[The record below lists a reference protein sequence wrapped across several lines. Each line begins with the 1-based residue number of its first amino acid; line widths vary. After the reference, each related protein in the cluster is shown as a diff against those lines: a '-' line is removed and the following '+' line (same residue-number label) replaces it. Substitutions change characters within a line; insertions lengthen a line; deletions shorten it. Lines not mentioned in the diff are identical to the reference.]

1 MCYVITRVASLVWTK
16 SRVFKLAMS
25 ASNSL
30 RFSRNVLRKDSK
42 LSPSLSREARSFY
55 EKVLL
60 QNVPVTQFLLI
71 FLMNHI
77 EMKNSQDSK
86 LDFEFICSIRISTD
100 FQVMKHSLSSNLL
113 TTE

>member
-1 MCYVITRVASLVWTK
+1 MNKIARFQIGNVGFELAAFLAERLTQRLQTLAESLTRGA
-16 SRVFKLAMS
+16 F
-25 ASNSL
+25 
-30 RFSRNVLRKDSK
+30 
-42 LSPSLSREARSFY
+42 LS

>member
-55 EKVLL
+55 EKS
-60 QNVPVTQFLLI
+60 TI
-71 FLMNHI
+71 T
-77 EMKNSQDSK
+77 KCARNSVSV
-86 LDFEFICSIRISTD
+86 DF
-100 FQVMKHSLSSNLL
+100 SNG
-113 TTE
+113 TCKDEK